1 MDNLRDYY
9 SAVPEKQ
16 VSELEEDPSET
27 EMESKYTGKFKDSML
42 QEDPNTESFPTFQ
55 YQDGG
60 SPS

>member
-9 SAVPEKQ
+9 KDPVEKQ
-16 VSELEEDPSET
+16 VSQLEEDPSES

-55 YQDGG
+55 Y
-60 SPS
+60 